1 MITVKQKNFHFE
13 FDGTKDVEVVD
24 SIVTLKFETV
34 TKLYN
39 HIYNTLRD
47 IDLKES
53 NGLWVRKSLDK
64 VSSHIVSQL
73 AGYKFFVGDSI
84 FWTLV
89 SFEKNDYESLFSS
102 LDFLNENNYYGVS
115 I

>member
-39 HIYNTLRD
+39 HI
-47 IDLKES
+47 
-53 NGLWVRKSLDK
+53 
-64 VSSHIVSQL
+64 
-73 AGYKFFVGDSI
+73 F
-84 FWTLV
+84 
-89 SFEKNDYESLFSS
+89 
-102 LDFLNENNYYGVS
+102 
-115 I
+115 